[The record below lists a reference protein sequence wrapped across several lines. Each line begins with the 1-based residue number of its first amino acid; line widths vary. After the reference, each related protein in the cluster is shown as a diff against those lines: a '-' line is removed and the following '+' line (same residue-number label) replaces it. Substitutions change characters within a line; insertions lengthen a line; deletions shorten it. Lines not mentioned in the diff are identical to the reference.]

1 MNLQALAKR
10 SAARLAEGGIPDA
23 PFEAE
28 LLARIATGAT
38 RAQYYAGTEV
48 SAADADRLV
57 SLVDRRLHHEPTAYI
72 TGTREFCGLEFEVT
86 PAVLIPRPESELLVE
101 LGLAELARHPS
112 SVVVDVGTGSGC
124 VAVSVV
130 ASAPPEA
137 TVVATDV
144 SPAALGVA
152 RRNAARHGV
161 RVNFV
166 RGHLSGAVS
175 RTDIVLANLPY
186 IPSRVVDTLDPEVR
200 DWEPRSALDGGS
212 DGLGLIRPLIAD
224 CAQRLRPGLLALEVQ
239 YDQATAVAAIATHSG
254 ASVDI
259 VKDYAGIERV
269 VCARWR

>member
-72 TGTREFCGLEFEVT
+72 TGTREFFGLEFEVT
-86 PAVLIPRPESELLVE
+86 PAVLIPRPETELLVE

-112 SVVVDVGTGSGC
+112 AVVVDVGTGSGC
-124 VAVSVV
+124 IAVSVV
-130 ASAPPEA
+130 ASAPTRA
-137 TVVATDV
+137 MVVATDV
-144 SPAALGVA
+144 SHAALGVA

-166 RGHLSGAVS
+166 RGHLACAIAHA
-175 RTDIVLANLPY
+175 DIVLANLPY
-186 IPSRVVDTLDPEVR
+186 IPSQVVDTLDPEVH
-200 DWEPRSALDGGS
+200 DWEPRSALDGGT
-212 DGLGLIRPLIAD
+212 DGLALIRPLIAD
-224 CAQRLRPGLLALEVQ
+224 CAQRLLPSLLALEVQ
-239 YDQATAVAAIATHSG
+239 YDQATAVAALATDQG
-254 ASVDI
+254 ARVQI
-259 VKDYAGIERV
+259 VKDYAGVDRV